1 MDLIN
6 VILSA
11 GRASVDVVLYTLIP
25 VMVVM
30 LVFMRFLEEWGFF
43 RLVVRYMT
51 PILTPFGLTG
61 MSVFALLQMNFIS
74 FAAPMATLALMA
86 NRGTSERNLAAAVA
100 MTMAMGQGNVFYPM
114 TALGLDYWQT
124 VVISIIG
131 GLVASSSVYYVFGRK
146 LSKENNLNDK
156 QDAPQEGAA
165 IKRKNILSIIN
176 EAGTD
181 AIRMSAGAL
190 PMLLISLSIVY
201 FLKETGAIDLISSV
215 IAPFMVFFNIHDF
228 YILPAITKYLA
239 GGTAYMGVMTDLI
252 NDKIASPAD
261 LNRTAGFFINTFD
274 LGGLAIYLG
283 LSSRIYRLTFYI
295 IAGTIAGIVFRTFA
309 HMILN

>member
-6 VILSA
+6 VVLSA

-86 NRGTSERNLAAAVA
+86 NRGTSERNLAAALA

-124 VVISIIG
+124 VIISIIG

-146 LSKENNLNDK
+146 LSKENHSLDK
-156 QDAPQEGAA
+156 DDSAQEEAA
-165 IKRKNILSIIN
+165 KRKNILSIIN

-201 FLKETGAIDLISSV
+201 FLKEVGAIDLISSS
-215 IAPFMVFFNIHDF
+215 ISPFMAFFNIHDF
-228 YILPAITKYLA
+228 YILPTITKYLA

-252 NDKIASPAD
+252 SNKIASPDD
-261 LNRTAGFFINTFD
+261 LNRTAGFFINTLD

-295 IAGTIAGIVFRTFA
+295 IAGTITGIVFRTFA
-309 HMILN
+309 HLILN

>member
-1 MDLIN
+1 MDFIN
-6 VILSA
+6 VVLSA

-51 PILTPFGLTG
+51 PLLTPFGLTG

-86 NRGTSERNLAAAVA
+86 NRGTSERNLAAALA

-114 TALGLDYWQT
+114 TALGLDYWQA
-124 VVISIIG
+124 VIISIIG
-131 GLVASSSVYYVFGRK
+131 GLVASSSVYYIFGRK
-146 LSKENNLNDK
+146 LSKENNYIDK
-156 QDAPQEGAA
+156 TDPAKEDTG
-165 IKRKNILSIIN
+165 KKKNILGIIN

-201 FLKETGAIDLISSV
+201 FLKEIGAITLISSF
-215 IAPFMVFFNIHDF
+215 ISPFMALFNIHDF
-228 YILPAITKYLA
+228 YILPTITKYLA

-252 NDKIASPAD
+252 NNKIASPDD
-261 LNRTAGFFINTFD
+261 LNKTAGFFINTFD

-283 LSSRIYRLTFYI
+283 LSSRIYRLTLYI
-295 IAGTIAGIVFRTFA
+295 IAGTISGIIFRTFA
-309 HMILN
+309 HLILN